1 VAELSETAAERIVKL
16 MRDRLTAAST
26 EAARSRLLPVLQA
39 AEVELAARLK
49 RATGSGLL
57 YTAAVA
63 AAYRVQVRAVIKE
76 LSKRL
81 ADVVTDLSVKAS
93 GESAHAL
100 VTQLRLAEAAL
111 GNTPRPALSIAQVA
125 RLTGALGRDTSL
137 LQHFLDRGNASAVS
151 YGQQLIT
158 GFEDVIAKGLA
169 SGASTDAVSD
179 NLLTKSPQGL
189 AGAWWRAERIAR
201 TEISY
206 AYNVTAKEGTKE
218 VATLFPDA
226 LSRWVEHVSDE
237 TRQPLDDRVGDDS
250 LRLHGQLR
258 LPGQAFHDIVNKRDV
273 YEPPNR
279 PNDRAT
285 LTVWRASWGEPPGGL
300 ARLDGQSK
308 TAFAAALAAMPKPK
322 PAQAAP
328 RS

>member
-1 VAELSETAAERIVKL
+1 MAELSESAAERIIKL
-16 MRDRLTAAST
+16 MRDRFTAAST
-26 EAARSRLLPVLQA
+26 EAARSRLLPVLHA

-49 RATGSGLL
+49 RATGSALL

-63 AAYRVQVRAVIKE
+63 AAYRVQVDAVTRA
-76 LSKRL
+76 LSKHL
-81 ADVVTDLSVKAS
+81 AEAVADLSTKAS

-111 GNTPRPALSIAQVA
+111 GSDPRPALSIAQVA

-151 YGQQLIT
+151 YGQQIIS

-169 SGASTDAVSD
+169 TGASTDAVSD
-179 NLLTKSPQGL
+179 ALLTKSPQGL
-189 AGAWWRAERIAR
+189 QGAWWRAERIAR
-201 TEISY
+201 TEVSY
-206 AYNVTAKEGTKE
+206 AYNVTAKEGTKQVSE
-218 VATLFPDA
+218 FFPDA
-226 LSRWVEHVSDE
+226 MSRWVEHVSDE
-237 TRQPLDDRVGDDS
+237 TRQPLDDRVGKDS

-273 YEPPNR
+273 FEPPNR

-285 LTVWRASWGEPPGGL
+285 LTVWRAAWGPPPGGL
-300 ARLDGQSK
+300 APLDAQSK
-308 TAFAAALAAMPKPK
+308 AAFAKALASMPKPK
-322 PAQAAP
+322 PHSVA